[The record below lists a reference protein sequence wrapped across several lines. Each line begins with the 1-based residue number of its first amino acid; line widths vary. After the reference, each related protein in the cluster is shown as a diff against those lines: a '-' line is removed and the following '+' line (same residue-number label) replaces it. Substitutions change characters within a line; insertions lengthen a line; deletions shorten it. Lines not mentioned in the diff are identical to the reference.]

1 MLLYWCLIDEV
12 FLASVESY
20 VRSLGRPDLL
30 DLVALPTLQDVNMDD
45 VEDLRPSKRKLI
57 YSEVCPLFK
66 LIITYLRKL
75 RNKSFMSGAFYYRDH
90 ACNYLRSF
98 S

>member
-1 MLLYWCLIDEV
+1 MVFVFLTRIDEV
-12 FLASVESY
+12 FLVSVESY

-57 YSEVCPLFK
+57 YGEVCPLLK
-66 LIITYLRKL
+66 SIIIYLRML
-75 RNKSFMSGAFYYRDH
+75 TIIYV
-90 ACNYLRSF
+90 RSF
-98 S
+98 LV

>member
-1 MLLYWCLIDEV
+1 MVFVFLTRIDEV
-12 FLASVESY
+12 FLVSVESY

-57 YSEVCPLFK
+57 YSEVCPLLK
-66 LIITYLRKL
+66 SIIIYLRML
-75 RNKSFMSGAFYYRDH
+75 TIIYV
-90 ACNYLRSF
+90 RSF
-98 S
+98 LV